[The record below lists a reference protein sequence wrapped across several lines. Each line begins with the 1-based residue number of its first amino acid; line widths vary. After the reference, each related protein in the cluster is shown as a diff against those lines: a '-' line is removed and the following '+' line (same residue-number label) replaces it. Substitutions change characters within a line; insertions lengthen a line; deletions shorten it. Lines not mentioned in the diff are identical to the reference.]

1 MEPKVKTHPITPSG
15 AWNVLDL
22 VLRQLD
28 SVTSLQGLSHFFY
41 SHIRDLFHCD
51 QSALFYKTEG
61 RRQFQRL
68 EGSSFVSLALS
79 QIPQILQKTSPYLC
93 NGVSCQHLH
102 FNTSAQT
109 ELLLILPHPSS
120 ADLPSITTFS
130 RLWAMRWEQILS
142 NREKSITALQLSK
155 IRTITEE
162 LGKGMDYKP
171 LLSRILKMT
180 LSLVDADHGLI
191 MIKNEST
198 GLLQTEVMYG
208 ASTLPTDSS
217 SNGQGIQEQVM
228 QTRQPIM
235 LERITDFSGTG
246 VDHDTHSVIC
256 VPLVKQE
263 QAFGVIYVSN
273 KREFVRFSP
282 QDLDLVCILASNVA
296 SVVDQVRLFN
306 RSITDFLTGLY
317 TRRHFEPRLDQELKR
332 VQRYGMPLSILAIDA
347 DHFKRINDSYGHQ
360 AGDTVLKTIADIIKH
375 NIRADID
382 LPTRMGGEEFAV
394 LLPETS
400 EEGALILAERIR
412 CHMQSMRF
420 DLGGAPE
427 QITLSIGVA
436 TSPQHGVHIGTLIG
450 HADQALYYSKQ
461 QGRNQVASYSA
472 LLKAVE
478 QPT

>member
-1 MEPKVKTHPITPSG
+1 MEQNPKTHQMTTSG
-15 AWNVLDL
+15 AWNVLGL

-28 SVTSLQGLSHFFY
+28 SVTSLQGLSQFFY

-68 EGSSFVSLALS
+68 EGSGFASLALS
-79 QIPQILQKTSPYLC
+79 QIPQILQTPAPFLC
-93 NGVSCQHLH
+93 NGIACQYLHLT
-102 FNTSAQT
+102 TSGQT
-109 ELLLILPHPSS
+109 ELFLVLPHPYS
-120 ADLPSITTFS
+120 ADLPSIVTFS
-130 RLWAMRWEQILS
+130 RLWAMRWEKILS
-142 NREKSITALQLSK
+142 DREKSITALQLSK
-155 IRTITEE
+155 IRSITEE

-208 ASTLPTDSS
+208 ASALPTESS
-217 SNGQGIQEQVM
+217 GGQGIQDQVM

-256 VPLVKQE
+256 VPLVKQD

-347 DHFKRINDSYGHQ
+347 DHFKRINDTYGHQ

-394 LLPETS
+394 LLPETC
-400 EEGALILAERIR
+400 EDGALILAERIR
-412 CHMQSMRF
+412 SHMQTLRF
-420 DLGGAPE
+420 ELGGEPE

-436 TSPQHGVHIGTLIG
+436 TSPQHGVHIGTLIE

-472 LLKAVE
+472 LLKPVE